1 MSSFSSCLMQMTY
14 VFSHSILFKRWVG
27 GFRVFYDAM
36 FEICPP
42 SHTLFFL
49 YLPMKC
55 HGFFV
60 PECRF
65 LFHPYSIPPNEDG
78 RKAPTLLRKRMDLCA
93 FHVIVLMCRFLSA
106 LCFTVFACE
115 FLNTAF
121 SLRMRFELPF
131 YGTFANYLRW
141 VVCCLSLL
149 LLWRC
154 CYFGGFYVKGN
165 NGF

>member
-1 MSSFSSCLMQMTY
+1 M
-14 VFSHSILFKRWVG
+14 G
-27 GFRVFYDAM
+27 
-36 FEICPP
+36 
-42 SHTLFFL
+42 
-49 YLPMKC
+49 
-55 HGFFV
+55 
-60 PECRF
+60 
-65 LFHPYSIPPNEDG
+65 PNEDG
-78 RKAPTLLRKRMDLCA
+78 RKAPTLLRKKNGPLCVSC
-93 FHVIVLMCRFLSA
+93 HVLMCRFLSA

-154 CYFGGFYVKGN
+154 CYFGGFYV
-165 NGF
+165 

>member
-1 MSSFSSCLMQMTY
+1 MGGIHGSERGWPISSNSAEKKNGPLCVSC
-14 VFSHSILFKRWVG
+14 H
-27 GFRVFYDAM
+27 
-36 FEICPP
+36 
-42 SHTLFFL
+42 
-49 YLPMKC
+49 
-55 HGFFV
+55 
-60 PECRF
+60 
-65 LFHPYSIPPNEDG
+65 
-78 RKAPTLLRKRMDLCA
+78 
-93 FHVIVLMCRFLSA
+93 VLMCRFLSA